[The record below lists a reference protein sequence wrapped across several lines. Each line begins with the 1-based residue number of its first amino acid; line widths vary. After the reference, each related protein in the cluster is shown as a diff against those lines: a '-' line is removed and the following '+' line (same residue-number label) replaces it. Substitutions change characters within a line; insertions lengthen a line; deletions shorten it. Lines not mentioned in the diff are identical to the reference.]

1 MPRFLNSR
9 HKYILNI
16 VRAAFFIFFLADD
29 FLFSAGLLV
38 WFGIKDFFYLT
49 PTAGSVV
56 FVFIVI
62 LSFFFYRPFC
72 RLVCQ
77 YKFWL
82 ALAAVKCRCKFERT
96 DACIVCKKYE
106 TICPT
111 DESKRDDAK
120 AECYLCGRC
129 IEVCPKD
136 ALVYRKIT
144 SQEKEPGL

>member
-72 RLVCQ
+72 RLICQ
-77 YKFWL
+77 YKF
-82 ALAAVKCRCKFERT
+82 
-96 DACIVCKKYE
+96 
-106 TICPT
+106 
-111 DESKRDDAK
+111 
-120 AECYLCGRC
+120 
-129 IEVCPKD
+129 
-136 ALVYRKIT
+136 
-144 SQEKEPGL
+144 